1 LQRDV
6 HGTWLGIT
14 HQGRLAVLTNFREES
29 EIVVGKRSRGEL
41 PKLFLGVPPES
52 KQSSEEFAA
61 QLLAGE
67 GVQGVGG
74 FSLVFGQLRARHDGQ
89 AGNDKTGK
97 LAVVSNRTQN
107 AKEIVWLDEDIF
119 GLSNSHFGD
128 RTWPKVVQ
136 GETLLDQAAKKDAD
150 SHGTEEELIEHCF
163 SILSTDTLPK
173 WQNRDDMQSF
183 VKELRNSIFIPKIG
197 GRAHSTAGP
206 HADEIAAADQKKEV
220 SVTSGLYGTQKQT
233 VILVDHGGRVTFVER
248 TLYNGSGTNVL
259 NEADR
264 DTKFTFDIEDWRRY

>member
-1 LQRDV
+1 M
-6 HGTWLGIT
+6 
-14 HQGRLAVLTNFREES
+14 TNFREEG

-52 KQSSEEFAA
+52 KQSTEEFAA
-61 QLLAGE
+61 QLLEGQ

-74 FSLVFGQLRARHDGQ
+74 FSLVFGQLRARHVAP
-89 AGNDKTGK
+89 AGSAKTGT

-107 AKEIVWLDEDIF
+107 AKEVVWLNEDIF

-136 GETLLDQAAKKDAD
+136 GEALLDQATKKDAD
-150 SHGTEEELIEHCF
+150 RHGTEEELIERCF

-173 WQNRDDMQSF
+173 WQDGDDMQSF

-197 GRAHSTAGP
+197 GSKLSAEGP
-206 HADEIAAADQKKEV
+206 HADEIAAADEKKEV
-220 SVTSGLYGTQKQT
+220 NVTSGLYGTQKQT
-233 VILVDHGGRVTFVER
+233 VILVDHDGKVTFVER
-248 TLYNGSGTNVL
+248 TLYKGSEADVL
-259 NEADR
+259 SEADR
-264 DTKFTFDIEDWRRY
+264 DTKYTFDIEDWR